1 MASRFEI
8 VDEEYIEEL
17 KDGSENE
24 KKSSTGWWKNVSKSG
39 RIKKKTMSLRAMLLT
54 SNRIG
59 SSRLGQIQHR
69 ENTRDID
76 P

>member
-1 MASRFEI
+1 MKRRVARGGGRTFPK
-8 VDEEYIEEL
+8 VGEL
-17 KDGSENE
+17 
-24 KKSSTGWWKNVSKSG
+24 
-39 RIKKKTMSLRAMLLT
+39 KKTMSLRAMLLT
-54 SNRIG
+54 SNRVG